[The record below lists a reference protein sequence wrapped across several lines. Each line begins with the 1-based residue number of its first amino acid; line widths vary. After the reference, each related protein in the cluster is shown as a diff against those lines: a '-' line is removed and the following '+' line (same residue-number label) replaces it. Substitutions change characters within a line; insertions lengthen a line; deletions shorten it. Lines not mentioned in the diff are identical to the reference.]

1 MKIILTLSL
10 ALSLAAS
17 SLAITAPSASAH
29 NRHHNDPAFEQG
41 RVSCMDRNDAVL
53 PILFVGAALG
63 AVTGGVGSAVIWGS
77 AYAVGGAA
85 VGGGAGLLL
94 SSADTRHHCL

>member
-1 MKIILTLSL
+1 MKNLLKISL

-17 SLAITAPSASAH
+17 SLAATAPSAFAQD
-29 NRHHNDPAFEQG
+29 RHHDRAFDQG
-41 RVSCMDRNDAVL
+41 RCMDRTDAVL
-53 PILFVGAALG
+53 PLLIVGAALG

-94 SSADTRHHCL
+94 SSADTRHRCD

>member
-1 MKIILTLSL
+1 MKNLLKISL
-10 ALSLAAS
+10 ALSLAAT
-17 SLAITAPSASAH
+17 SLVGVAPSASAQG
-29 NRHHNDPAFEQG
+29 RHHDYAYDQE
-41 RVSCMDRNDAVL
+41 RCVDRTDAIL

-94 SSADTRHHCL
+94 TSADTRPHCY

>member
-1 MKIILTLSL
+1 MKNVLKITLAS
-10 ALSLAAS
+10 ALVLGSFAAS
-17 SLAITAPSASAH
+17 SQQALA
-29 NRHHNDPAFEQG
+29 NGRHHHHDDEMACSNGAD
-41 RVSCMDRNDAVL
+41 VL

-85 VGGGAGLLL
+85 VGGAGGLLL
-94 SSADTRHHCL
+94 ATHDHRHHDCM

>member
-1 MKIILTLSL
+1 MKNIMKISL
-10 ALSLAAS
+10 ALSLVAS
-17 SLAITAPSASAH
+17 SLAVTVPTASAQG
-29 NRHHNDPAFEQG
+29 RHHDHAFDQE
-41 RVSCMDRNDAVL
+41 RCMDRNDAVL
-53 PILFVGAALG
+53 PLLFVGAALG

-94 SSADTRHHCL
+94 SSADTHRHC